1 MGRNTAEAGLP
12 IPEKELDSLHTEIQN
27 FIRNNPGIL
36 RGATILLSRERNDQS
51 SWFNVVL
58 LSDKLS
64 QERLDAYVG
73 HGLPVTWK
81 GHEINYQIVSN
92 IILDIR

>member
-1 MGRNTAEAGLP
+1 MGQKNVEVSQP
-12 IPEKELDSLHTEIQN
+12 IPEHELDTLHTEIQN
-27 FIRNNPGIL
+27 FIRDNPGIL

-58 LSDKLS
+58 MSDRLS

-73 HGLPVTWK
+73 HGLPDTWK
-81 GHEINYQIVSN
+81 GYEVHYKIVSN
-92 IILDIR
+92 IILNVR